1 MSMPVIIP
9 VAATSQVGEARRA
22 ATKAASERGFNE
34 ERVGQIALVATE
46 MATNLVKHGGGGMLA
61 ISRFD
66 DHDGLG
72 LELLALD
79 RGPGMADFQRCL
91 ADGYSTAGS
100 AGQGLGAISRQ
111 ADRFAIY
118 TRPQLGT
125 VLLARFM
132 ANPAG
137 TTPSRWETGIVM
149 APYPGELVC
158 GDGWSLRR
166 QPDSADLLLVDGLG
180 HGAQAAVAAET
191 AVRTFCE
198 SGVHDCVREMELVHL
213 ALGPTRGAA
222 AALARIDMRASLVR
236 FVGVGN
242 IVATMIAGGV
252 AKRLVSHNGTAGHLA
267 PRIREFTYPFVGTPL
282 VILHSDGLGARW
294 DLASYPG
301 LAESPPSIIA
311 GVLFRDFRRDRDDAA
326 VLAVRAVA

>member
-1 MSMPVIIP
+1 MTMPVIIP
-9 VAATSQVGEARRA
+9 VASTSQVGEARRA
-22 ATKAASERGFNE
+22 ATKAASECRFDE

-111 ADRFAIY
+111 ADRIAIY
-118 TRPQLGT
+118 TRPKLGT
-125 VLLARFM
+125 ALLARFI
-132 ANPAG
+132 AEPVG
-137 TTPSRWETGIVM
+137 TTPSPWEAGIVM

-166 QPDSADLLLVDGLG
+166 QPDSADLFLVDGLG
-180 HGAQAAVAAET
+180 HGAHAAAAAET
-191 AVRTFCE
+191 AVRIFAV
-198 SGVHDCVREMELVHL
+198 SGASDCVRQIELVHQAL
-213 ALGPTRGAA
+213 APTRGAA
-222 AALARIDMRASLVR
+222 VAVARIDMKAGLVR

-242 IVATMIAGGV
+242 IVATMIADGT
-252 AKRLVSHNGTAGHLA
+252 AKRMVSHNGTAGHLA
-267 PRIREFTYPFVGTPL
+267 PRIREFTYPFVGRPL
-282 VILHSDGLGARW
+282 VILHSDGLAGRW

-301 LAESPPSIIA
+301 LAESPPSVVA